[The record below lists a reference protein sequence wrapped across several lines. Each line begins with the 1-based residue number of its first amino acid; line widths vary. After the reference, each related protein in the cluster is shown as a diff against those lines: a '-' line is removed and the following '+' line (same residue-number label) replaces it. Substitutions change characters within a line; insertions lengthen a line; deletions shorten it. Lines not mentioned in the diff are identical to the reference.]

1 RTHRARERS
10 VLAPAPPPRAGIAR
24 AEDLTRGRAEVELHA
39 LALAGVVEG
48 LPEDR
53 EVGLVGGS
61 AAAEGPRRAGIARLP
76 DTHGAVRR
84 RPVLRADQRD
94 HIRAVLVGRVDDAG
108 EAEGGGKH

>member
-10 VLAPAPPPRAGIAR
+10 VLAPAPPPRAGSAR

-53 EVGLVGGS
+53 EVGLVGES
-61 AAAEGPRRAGIARLP
+61 VAACGPRRAGIARLP

-84 RPVLRADQRD
+84 RPVLLADQQGQLS
-94 HIRAVLVGRVDDAG
+94 ALTV
-108 EAEGGGKH
+108 